1 MEAANEHS
9 DEGEEEEEYD
19 EDFIINRVGPKPPDD
34 YYDDDATQQLMD
46 LFDHEEYYGSLAPNF
61 RCEMVEDLVLKRRA
75 NPSGS
80 FNTILHGIT
89 STAGNFHTPEEK
101 RELRRAFRFILS
113 RPYLKLG
120 QFDSDGYLTIHDLV
134 LCFRK
139 QTYMLKLL
147 IDKASEDYLNAYDG
161 DADNAMSPLL
171 LACEVNLSVFGRPA
185 EAQNKN

>member
-1 MEAANEHS
+1 
-9 DEGEEEEEYD
+9 
-19 EDFIINRVGPKPPDD
+19 
-34 YYDDDATQQLMD
+34 
-46 LFDHEEYYGSLAPNF
+46 
-61 RCEMVEDLVLKRRA
+61 MVEDLVLKRRA
-75 NPSGS
+75 NPSGMPH
-80 FNTILHGIT
+80 FNTLLHAIT
-89 STAGNFHTPEEK
+89 ATASNFHTPEEI

-171 LACEVNLSVFGRPA
+171 LACEVKLSQPQFLARSYF
-185 EAQNKN
+185 

>member
-9 DEGEEEEEYD
+9 DGEEEEEEYN
-19 EDFIINRVGPKPPDD
+19 EDYIINRVGPKPPDD
-34 YYDDDATQQLMD
+34 YYDDEATVQLMD
-46 LFDHEEYYGSLAPNF
+46 LFDDEGYYGSLVPNF
-61 RCEMVEDLVLKRRA
+61 SCEMVEDLVLKRRA
-75 NPSGS
+75 DPSGMPH
-80 FNTILHGIT
+80 FNTLLHAIT
-89 STAGNFHTPEEK
+89 ATAANFHTPEEI

-147 IDKASEDYLNAYDG
+147 IDKASEDYLNAYDE
-161 DADNAMSPLL
+161 DTDNEMSPLL
-171 LACEVNLSVFGRPA
+171 LACEVTLSRFLGRS
-185 EAQNKN
+185 

>member
-1 MEAANEHS
+1 MEPAANEHS
-9 DEGEEEEEYD
+9 DGEEEYN
-19 EDFIINRVGPKPPDD
+19 EDYIINRVGPEPPDD
-34 YYDDDATQQLMD
+34 YYDDDATEQLMD
-46 LFDHEEYYGSLAPNF
+46 LFDQEQNYGSLVPNF
-61 RCEMVEDLVLKRRA
+61 SCEMVEVLVLKRRA
-75 NPSGS
+75 NPSGMPH
-80 FNTILHGIT
+80 FNTVLHAIT
-89 STAGNFHTPEEK
+89 ATAANFHTPEEI

-171 LACEVNLSVFGRPA
+171 LACEVKLSQTQFLARSYF
-185 EAQNKN
+185 